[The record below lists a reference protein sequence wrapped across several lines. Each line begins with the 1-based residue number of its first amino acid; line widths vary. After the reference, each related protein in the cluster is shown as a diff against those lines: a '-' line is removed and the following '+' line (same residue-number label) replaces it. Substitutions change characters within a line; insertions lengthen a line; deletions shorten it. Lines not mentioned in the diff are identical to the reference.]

1 MEAIIS
7 IVGFL
12 GAGKTT
18 LLKQLFN
25 MFSLQGWKPKARIY
39 NPRFHLFY

>member
-7 IVGFL
+7 IVVFL

-18 LLKQLFN
+18 VLK
-25 MFSLQGWKPKARIY
+25 
-39 NPRFHLFY
+39 